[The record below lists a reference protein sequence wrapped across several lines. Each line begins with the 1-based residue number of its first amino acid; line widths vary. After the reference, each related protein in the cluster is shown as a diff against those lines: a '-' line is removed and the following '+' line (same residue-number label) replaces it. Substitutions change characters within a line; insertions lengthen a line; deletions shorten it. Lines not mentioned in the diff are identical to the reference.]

1 MKLNG
6 TIRIKGCSNIY
17 KSKFIVL
24 CHIWITAARKAK
36 GRVPGGSS
44 ASAAKRMMSPGPL
57 VAEWVNA
64 AGKKTMR
71 ARARE
76 KASACRAGRHL
87 RMNVKAGT
95 GRQATGAL
103 AQSLY

>member
-24 CHIWITAARKAK
+24 CHIWITAAPKAK

-44 ASAAKRMMSPGPL
+44 ASAAKRMMSPGPWA
-57 VAEWVNA
+57 AEWVNA

-76 KASACRAGRHL
+76 KASASRAGGRL
-87 RMNVKAGT
+87 RMNGKEGT
-95 GRQATGAL
+95 GRQASAAF

>member
-24 CHIWITAARKAK
+24 CHIWIIAARKAK
-36 GRVPGGSS
+36 GRAPGGSL
-44 ASAAKRMMSPGPL
+44 ASAAKRMMNPGPWA
-57 VAEWVNA
+57 AEWVNA
-64 AGKKTMR
+64 AGKRTTT
-71 ARARE
+71 ARAKE
-76 KASACRAGRHL
+76 KANAFRAGGCL